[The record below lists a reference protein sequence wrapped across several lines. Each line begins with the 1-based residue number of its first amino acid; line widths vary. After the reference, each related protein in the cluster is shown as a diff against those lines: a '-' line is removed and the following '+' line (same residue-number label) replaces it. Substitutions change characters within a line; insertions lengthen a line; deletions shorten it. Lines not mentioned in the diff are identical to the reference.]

1 MILLVFWLIAF
12 LLAIADQI
20 VMTVIVRREYMNHRS
35 IWEKDGKPRGVFWIP
50 KESMIGKW
58 YVTYSG
64 AHYFRRLTWD
74 WILSTPAW
82 IAKER
87 ATHRLLLLHRV
98 LFPAFWICV
107 AGPFAIALL
116 S

>member
-1 MILLVFWLIAF
+1 MLLVFWLIAVI
-12 LLAIADQI
+12 LAVADQI
-20 VMTVIVRREYMNHRS
+20 VMTVIVRREYLNHKS

-50 KESMIGKW
+50 KESMIGGW

-74 WILSTPAW
+74 WILITPVW
-82 IAKER
+82 IAEER
-87 ATHRLLLLHRV
+87 DTLRLLWLHGV

-107 AGPFAIALL
+107 VGPFAIAFL